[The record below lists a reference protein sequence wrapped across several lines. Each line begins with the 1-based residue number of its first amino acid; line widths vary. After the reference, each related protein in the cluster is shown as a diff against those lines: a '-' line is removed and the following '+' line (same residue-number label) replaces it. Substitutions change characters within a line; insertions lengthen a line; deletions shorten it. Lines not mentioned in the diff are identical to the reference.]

1 MTARTAPASP
11 QTRSAKAMPTLRSPL
26 LAITLALCAAFAPTA
41 WAGPGHDHGDAPPA
55 AIGNGPRRLPD
66 GSVFLPKP
74 SQRQMGVR
82 TLPVER
88 APLAR
93 TTTLP
98 GRVVMDPAAG
108 GKVQALLAGRLQ
120 PGPKGLPQL
129 GQAVQRGEVLAYVEP
144 ATGTL
149 ERAGQQAQLAELRA
163 SHALAAKRLARLHE
177 LADTVP
183 RKDIDAAES
192 EVASLQARIGAVGGG
207 LQARDALVAPVSGV
221 IASANAVAG
230 QVVDAREL
238 VFEVVNPQRL
248 QVEALAYDPALAA
261 DVAGA
266 AIAVGGH
273 SVPLRFL
280 GAARSLREQALPLLF
295 APAAPA
301 APDAATAKGGTAPA
315 SLAGVAVGQTLE
327 VHVQHRTQL
336 QGLRVPS
343 TALAKNPAN
352 ETIVWVKTAA
362 EQFAPRVVTAAP
374 LDGSSV
380 AVTAGLAAGDR
391 VAVQGANLINQVR

>member
-1 MTARTAPASP
+1 M
-11 QTRSAKAMPTLRSPL
+11 
-26 LAITLALCAAFAPTA
+26 
-41 WAGPGHDHGDAPPA
+41 
-55 AIGNGPRRLPD
+55 
-66 GSVFLPKP
+66 
-74 SQRQMGVR
+74 
-82 TLPVER
+82 
-88 APLAR
+88 
-93 TTTLP
+93 
-98 GRVVMDPAAG
+98 
-108 GKVQALLAGRLQ
+108 
-120 PGPKGLPQL
+120 
-129 GQAVQRGEVLAYVEP
+129 
-144 ATGTL
+144 
-149 ERAGQQAQLAELRA
+149 
-163 SHALAAKRLARLHE
+163 
-177 LADTVP
+177 
-183 RKDIDAAES
+183 
-192 EVASLQARIGAVGGG
+192 GGG

-295 APAAPA
+295 APAAPD
-301 APDAATAKGGTAPA
+301 PAKAGAAPA

>member
-1 MTARTAPASP
+1 MTACTASNFPTFQSL
-11 QTRSAKAMPTLRSPL
+11 KAMPTLRSPL
-26 LAITLALCAAFAPTA
+26 LAITLALCAAFASTA

-55 AIGNGPRRLPD
+55 ATGNGPRRLPD

-82 TLPVER
+82 TLPVEL

-163 SHALAAKRLARLHE
+163 SHALAAKRLARLRE
-177 LADTVP
+177 LADTMP
-183 RKDIDAAES
+183 RKDIEAAES

-261 DVAGA
+261 DVAGG
-266 AIAVGGH
+266 AIAVGAY

-295 APAAPA
+295 TPA
-301 APDAATAKGGTAPA
+301 APDPTKAGAAPA
-315 SLAGVAVGQTLE
+315 SLAGVAVGQALE

-374 LDGSSV
+374 LDGSAV
-380 AVTAGLAAGDR
+380 AITAGLAAGDR

>member
-26 LAITLALCAAFAPTA
+26 LAITLALCAAFASTA
-41 WAGPGHDHGDAPPA
+41 WAGPGHDHGDAPPSA
-55 AIGNGPRRLPD
+55 TGNGPRRLPD

-82 TLPVER
+82 TLPVEL

-183 RKDIDAAES
+183 RKDIEAAES

-248 QVEALAYDPALAA
+248 QVEALAYDPTLAA

-273 SVPLRFL
+273 SLPLRFL

-295 APAAPA
+295 TPAAPA
-301 APDAATAKGGTAPA
+301 APDPAKAGAAPA

-327 VHVQHRTQL
+327 VHVQHRIQL

>member
-26 LAITLALCAAFAPTA
+26 LAITLALCAAFASTA
-41 WAGPGHDHGDAPPA
+41 WAGPGHDHGDAPPSA
-55 AIGNGPRRLPD
+55 TGNGPRRLPD

-82 TLPVER
+82 TLPVEL

-183 RKDIDAAES
+183 RKDIEAAES

-295 APAAPA
+295 APT
-301 APDAATAKGGTAPA
+301 APDPAKAGVAPA

-380 AVTAGLAAGDR
+380 AITAGLAAGDR

>member
-1 MTARTAPASP
+1 LAP
-11 QTRSAKAMPTLRSPL
+11 
-26 LAITLALCAAFAPTA
+26 FA

-55 AIGNGPRRLPD
+55 ATGNGPRHLPD

-82 TLPVER
+82 TLPVEL

-163 SHALAAKRLARLHE
+163 SYALAAKRLTRLNE

-183 RKDIDAAES
+183 RKDIEAAES
-192 EVASLQARIGAVGGG
+192 EVASLQARISAVGGG

-238 VFEVVNPQRL
+238 MFEVVNPQRL

-295 APAAPA
+295 APAAP
-301 APDAATAKGGTAPA
+301 DAAKAGAA
-315 SLAGVAVGQTLE
+315 STGLAGVAVGQALE

-352 ETIVWVKTAA
+352 ETILWVKTAA

>member
-26 LAITLALCAAFAPTA
+26 LAITLTLCAAFASTA
-41 WAGPGHDHGDAPPA
+41 WAGPGHDHGDAPPSA
-55 AIGNGPRRLPD
+55 TGNGPRRLPD

-82 TLPVER
+82 TLPVEL

-163 SHALAAKRLARLHE
+163 SHTLAAKRLARLHE

-183 RKDIDAAES
+183 RKDIEAAES

-266 AIAVGGH
+266 AIAVGGR

-295 APAAPA
+295 TPAAPA
-301 APDAATAKGGTAPA
+301 APDPAKAGAASA

-380 AVTAGLAAGDR
+380 AITAGLAAGDR

>member
-1 MTARTAPASP
+1 MTARTAPATP

-26 LAITLALCAAFAPTA
+26 LAITLALCAAFASTV

-82 TLPVER
+82 TLPVEL

-183 RKDIDAAES
+183 RKDIEAAES

-261 DVAGA
+261 EVAGA

-273 SVPLRFL
+273 SLPLRFL

-295 APAAPA
+295 TPAAPA
-301 APDAATAKGGTAPA
+301 APDPAKAGAAPA

>member
-11 QTRSAKAMPTLRSPL
+11 PTRSAKAMPTLRSPL
-26 LAITLALCAAFAPTA
+26 LAITLALCAAFASTA

-55 AIGNGPRRLPD
+55 ATGNGPRRLPD

-82 TLPVER
+82 TLPVEL

-120 PGPKGLPQL
+120 PGLKGLPQL

-183 RKDIDAAES
+183 RKDIEAAES

-295 APAAPA
+295 TPAAPA
-301 APDAATAKGGTAPA
+301 APDPAKAGAAPA

-380 AVTAGLAAGDR
+380 AITAGLAAGDR

>member
-1 MTARTAPASP
+1 MTARTAPATP
-11 QTRSAKAMPTLRSPL
+11 QTRSAKAMPSLRSPL

-55 AIGNGPRRLPD
+55 ATGNGPRRLPD

-82 TLPVER
+82 TLPVEL

-163 SHALAAKRLARLHE
+163 SHALAAKRLARLRE

-183 RKDIDAAES
+183 RKDIEAADS
-192 EVASLQARIGAVGGG
+192 EVASLQARINAVGGG

-248 QVEALAYDPALAA
+248 QVEALAYDPTLAA

-273 SVPLRFL
+273 SLPLRFL

-295 APAAPA
+295 TPAAPA
-301 APDAATAKGGTAPA
+301 APDPAKASAAPA

-362 EQFAPRVVTAAP
+362 EQFAPRVITAAP

>member
-1 MTARTAPASP
+1 MTARTAPATP

-26 LAITLALCAAFAPTA
+26 LAITLALCAAFASTA

-55 AIGNGPRRLPD
+55 ATGNGPRRLPD

-82 TLPVER
+82 TLPVEL

-93 TTTLP
+93 TSTLP

-163 SHALAAKRLARLHE
+163 SHALAAKRLGRLHE

-183 RKDIDAAES
+183 RKDIETAES

-295 APAAPA
+295 APTAPA
-301 APDAATAKGGTAPA
+301 APDAATAKAGTAPA

-380 AVTAGLAAGDR
+380 AITAGLAAGDR

>member
-1 MTARTAPASP
+1 MTARTAPATP

-55 AIGNGPRRLPD
+55 ATGNGPRRLPD

-82 TLPVER
+82 TLPVEL

-183 RKDIDAAES
+183 RKDIEAAES

-273 SVPLRFL
+273 SLPLRFL

-295 APAAPA
+295 APT
-301 APDAATAKGGTAPA
+301 APDPAKAGTAPA

-374 LDGSSV
+374 LDGNSV

>member
-26 LAITLALCAAFAPTA
+26 LAITLTLCAAFASTA
-41 WAGPGHDHGDAPPA
+41 WAGPGHDHGDAPA
-55 AIGNGPRRLPD
+55 AATGNGPRRLPD

-82 TLPVER
+82 TLPVEL
-88 APLAR
+88 APLTR

-183 RKDIDAAES
+183 RKDIEAAES

-273 SVPLRFL
+273 SVPLRFV

-295 APAAPA
+295 TPAAPA

>member
-82 TLPVER
+82 TLPVEL

-183 RKDIDAAES
+183 RKDIEAAES

-295 APAAPA
+295 APAAPD
-301 APDAATAKGGTAPA
+301 PAKAGAAPA

-391 VAVQGANLINQVR
+391 VAVQAANLINQVR

>member
-1 MTARTAPASP
+1 MTARTAPATP

-55 AIGNGPRRLPD
+55 ATGNGPRRLPD

-149 ERAGQQAQLAELRA
+149 ERAGQQAQLAELRS

-183 RKDIDAAES
+183 RKDIEAAES

-295 APAAPA
+295 APTAPA
-301 APDAATAKGGTAPA
+301 APDAATAKGGTAHA

-380 AVTAGLAAGDR
+380 AITAGLAAGDR

>member
-26 LAITLALCAAFAPTA
+26 LAITLALCAAFAPAA

-55 AIGNGPRRLPD
+55 ATGNGPRRLPD

-82 TLPVER
+82 TLPVKL

-183 RKDIDAAES
+183 RKDIEAAES

-295 APAAPA
+295 APAAPD
-301 APDAATAKGGTAPA
+301 PAKAGTAPA

-374 LDGSSV
+374 LDGSAV
-380 AVTAGLAAGDR
+380 AITAGLAAGDR